1 MMATKQVPIRFA
13 VPPGQI
19 IRSEL
24 EARGWS
30 QERLAA
36 EMGRPYQAINAIVNG
51 HKAITADTAIE
62 LGDAFGTSA
71 VYWMNLE
78 AAYQLYKA
86 HQKRK
91 AIAGAKLAV
100 NREAPFGASAK
111 TKQDTALIDAS
122 VIGEPLK
129 VRGGSQR
136 IAATKPPVE
145 RNHGV
150 KRKVHR

>member
-1 MMATKQVPIRFA
+1 MATKRDPIRFA
-13 VPPGQI
+13 VSPGQI

-36 EMGRPYQAINAIVNG
+36 EMERPYQAINAIVNG

-62 LGDAFGTSA
+62 LGDALGTSA

-91 AIAGAKLAV
+91 ANAAAKPVVARKAASGRTTAQKPHSGLNQGA
-100 NREAPFGASAK
+100 
-111 TKQDTALIDAS
+111 
-122 VIGEPLK
+122 LK
-129 VRGGSQR
+129 K
-136 IAATKPPVE
+136 A
-145 RNHGV
+145 
-150 KRKVHR
+150 HR